1 MTSREW
7 FLFVL
12 SWLMISYIQILYK
25 KFVIPSIEKE
35 KIYHLKNL

>member
-12 SWLMISYIQILYK
+12 SWIMIFNIQILYK
-25 KFVIPSIEKE
+25 KFVIPSVSNN
-35 KIYHLKNL
+35 Y